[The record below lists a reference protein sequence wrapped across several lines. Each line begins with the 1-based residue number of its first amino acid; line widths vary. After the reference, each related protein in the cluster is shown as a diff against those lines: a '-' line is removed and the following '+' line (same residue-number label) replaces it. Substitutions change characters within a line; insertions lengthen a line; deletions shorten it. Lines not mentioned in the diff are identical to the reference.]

1 MSALIAMEHDPEAVD
16 TQRKRDVGVEDLVA
30 YYFALVVKRLEDEAK
45 PFFDVDT
52 KSFLRRV
59 VFAIVPSRRRDRDVL
74 SKPDFY
80 GPLLLAFAVASVQR
94 FNAGYSLGGA
104 LVMSFTSLVLGSLLL
119 SLALRYNAVRE
130 LQEGPAAAAPTSI
143 AGMDKAVSI
152 VGYSFSGPL
161 LLVLCQGH
169 VPSTLL
175 LVLFLLIEGAAALSL
190 GGVAFRAMGSA
201 RPLLCAAIAAAHAAW
216 VAALLWAA
224 IL

>member
-1 MSALIAMEHDPEAVD
+1 MSALVATEHDPEAVD

-30 YYFALVVKRLEDEAK
+30 YYFALVVKRLEDEAR

-59 VFAIVPSRRRDRDVL
+59 VFAIVPSPRRDRDVL

-80 GPLLLAFAVASVQR
+80 GPLLLAFAIASVQR

-104 LVMSFTSLVLGSLLL
+104 LVVSFTSLVLGSLLL
-119 SLALRYNAVRE
+119 ALALRYNAVRE
-130 LQEGPAAAAPTSI
+130 LQEGQAAAPASI

-152 VGYSFSGPL
+152 VGYSYSGPL

-175 LVLFLLIEGAAALSL
+175 LVLFLLVEGAAALSL

-224 IL
+224 IF